1 MMVDRLSINELTTY
15 SWSFEGDVSEYAA
28 HEIGA
33 IGVWRSK
40 LTDYGVEKGAEL
52 VREQGLQVS
61 SLHWAGGFTGSDG
74 RSYDDAIRDAAEMIE
89 MAAVIE
95 SPCLIVHSG
104 ARAGHTHN
112 HAARL
117 FRSALERLLPQAEEH
132 NIALAIEPMHPGCA
146 FEWTLLKTL
155 EETAE
160 VLYEFDSPHLQLV
173 YDMYHFPHP
182 SPAMLA
188 ELAPRLAIVQLGDC
202 SQPPHGEQNR
212 CPLGEGEVPVR
223 DLVVELESLGY
234 AGFYEVELRG
244 EDVESL
250 SYQDLIQRSMNVFS
264 QCRIPTRASLPNRH
278 SPRSNTSKL

>member
-15 SWSFEGDVSEYAA
+15 SWSFERDVTEYSSRNV
-28 HEIGA
+28 GA

-52 VREQGLQVS
+52 VREHQMQVS

-74 RSYDDAIRDAAEMIE
+74 RSYEDAVRDAGEMIE
-89 MAAVIE
+89 MATVID

-104 ARAGHTHN
+104 ARGGHTNN

-132 NIALAIEPMHPGCA
+132 NITLAIEPMHPGCGL
-146 FEWTLLKTL
+146 EWTLLKTL
-155 EETAE
+155 EETAD
-160 VLYEFDSPHLQLV
+160 LLHEFESEHLQLL
-173 YDMYHFPHP
+173 YDMYHFPAP
-182 SPAMLA
+182 SEAMLA

-202 SQPPHGEQNR
+202 NRPPCGEQNR

-223 DLVVELESLGY
+223 DLVVELEALGY
-234 AGFYEVELRG
+234 DGYYEVELRG
-244 EDVESL
+244 EDVETL
-250 SYQDLIQRSMNVFS
+250 SYCDLIQRSIDVFG
-264 QCRIPTRASLPNRH
+264 QCQVPQA
-278 SPRSNTSKL
+278 SPRRS